1 MDETLAKQAFDAALI
16 EHKPEFG
23 AFFLARLL
31 ELEISYPEETCVI
44 RFPIRD
50 FLFNPQ
56 GSLHGGVIAIVM
68 DISMGHLLRESYGHA
83 GATLEMKLQYLRPL
97 RAGRAKC
104 VARFLQRGNSIA
116 FLESKMTDA
125 DGRLAV
131 VATST
136 WKCSSGSLAAGPQ
149 TSPRQTGR

>member
-1 MDETLAKQAFDAALI
+1 MDQTLARQAFDAALI
-16 EHKPEFG
+16 AHRSEFG

-31 ELEISYPEETCVI
+31 ELDITYPDETCVI
-44 RFPIRD
+44 SFPIRD

-56 GSLHGGVIAIVM
+56 GSLHGGAIAIVM
-68 DISMGHLLRESYGHA
+68 DISMGHLLRESYGRA

-97 RAGRAKC
+97 KSGRARC

-116 FLESKMTDA
+116 FLESKLTDA
-125 DGRLAV
+125 EGQLAV

-136 WKCSSGSLAAGPQ
+136 WKCSSAPTPAAREA
-149 TSPRQTGR
+149 SPRQPTP